1 MSSNV
6 VGLRVAVFAVFIP
19 VTPVVLALSVDAR
32 GVEGSDVSST
42 VVLFG
47 VKGPS
52 VNF

>member
-6 VGLRVAVFAVFIP
+6 VGLRVVVFAVFI
-19 VTPVVLALSVDAR
+19 PVVLALSVDAR